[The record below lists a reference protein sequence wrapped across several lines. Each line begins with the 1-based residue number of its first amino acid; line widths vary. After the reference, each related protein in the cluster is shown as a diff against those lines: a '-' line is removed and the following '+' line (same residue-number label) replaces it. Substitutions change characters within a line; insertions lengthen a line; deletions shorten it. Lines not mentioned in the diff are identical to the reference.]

1 MDLFI
6 VRFIRRDGKPDE
18 EYYYHTREDAERHFL
33 LFRDDDSG
41 LYREIV
47 MTHLSGDAEEVLNRL
62 RFDAI

>member
-33 LFRDDDSG
+33 LFRDDDSC
-41 LYREIV
+41 LYRDILL
-47 MTHLSGDAEEVLNRL
+47 THASGDAEEVLNRL